1 MNPDNLMAFKEF
13 VLNNTDGKGVH
24 FVMGD
29 GVSSCDL
36 TELILLEGKGREGEE
51 EEEEKDGWMD

>member
-13 VLNNTDGKGVH
+13 VLSNTDGKGVH

-29 GVSSCDL
+29 GVSSCKYL
-36 TELILLEGKGREGEE
+36 IELILFVG
-51 EEEEKDGWMD
+51 